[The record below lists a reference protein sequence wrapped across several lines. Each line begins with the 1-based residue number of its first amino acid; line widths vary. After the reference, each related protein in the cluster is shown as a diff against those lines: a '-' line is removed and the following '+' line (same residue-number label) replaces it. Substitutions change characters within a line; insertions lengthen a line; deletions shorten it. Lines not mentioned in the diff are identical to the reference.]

1 MSYTYATIS
10 SNIKSYTEVDANVF
24 TQAVLDDFIM
34 LAENRINVDV
44 PMDADRFVQEGQFL
58 QIIIQLIIQQVL
70 YLLEVL
76 KYLTQQQTLL
86 VMVVG

>member
-44 PMDADRFVQEGQFL
+44 PMDADRFVQEGQF
-58 QIIIQLIIQQVL
+58 QADKNTIN
-70 YLLEVL
+70 
-76 KYLTQQQTLL
+76 
-86 VMVVG
+86 GN